1 MRRTAI
7 TTALVALALAAV
19 AVLTMADTLRE
30 PVRWTPDGLFYQAR
44 AAELSGTDRGQALA
58 QAFQGP
64 LGERLRAIDP
74 ERSGDPEWVSY
85 NAQFYERRITVPAAA
100 AALEPVSGD
109 RAILDLSVAGYVAAI
124 LAIFA
129 LLLLRFALPV
139 AAAVT
144 LATIAFPALS
154 FHAGFPLTD
163 SWGVALET
171 AAIAC
176 AILALERG
184 RRWVIGWALAL
195 LLLAF
200 TRDTV
205 LVLVLAAAWLAF
217 KERSRVSYW
226 LLGTSV
232 AAALPVMLVFSMPMR
247 ELLAMMLNDAQPDPG
262 ASWVSIAE
270 RYPAAIVDLLQ
281 ADGGFVR
288 DGALLS
294 AAFLLA
300 GLALLF
306 VLGRG
311 ARASGATRLLQAGA
325 VAGALYVLAVPIFSA
340 FRLELVLVPMAAF
353 GLALGL
359 EWAAA
364 RAAIPGWARTAVP
377 ASGRASS

>member
-44 AAELSGTDRGQALA
+44 AAELSGTDREQALA

-205 LVLVLAAAWLAF
+205 LVLVLAAAGLAF
-217 KERSRVSYW
+217 
-226 LLGTSV
+226 
-232 AAALPVMLVFSMPMR
+232 
-247 ELLAMMLNDAQPDPG
+247 
-262 ASWVSIAE
+262 
-270 RYPAAIVDLLQ
+270 
-281 ADGGFVR
+281 
-288 DGALLS
+288 
-294 AAFLLA
+294 
-300 GLALLF
+300 
-306 VLGRG
+306 
-311 ARASGATRLLQAGA
+311 
-325 VAGALYVLAVPIFSA
+325 
-340 FRLELVLVPMAAF
+340 
-353 GLALGL
+353 
-359 EWAAA
+359 
-364 RAAIPGWARTAVP
+364 
-377 ASGRASS
+377 